1 MHLSAIRQ
9 ETKAGSITQQALSSP
24 AIDGLGL
31 PRPLQARYLQAQADS
46 QPGPQLFAT
55 ISNVHALVWFF
66 HSCQTSSV
74 P

>member
-1 MHLSAIRQ
+1 MHLSAIKRK
-9 ETKAGSITQQALSSP
+9 TKAGSITQQALPSP
-24 AIDGLGL
+24 VVDGLGL

-55 ISNVHALVWFF
+55 ISNVHTLLWFF
-66 HSCQTSSV
+66 HLCQTSSV